1 MSDHPVR
8 NASPADA
15 RGQVQMRAVTRDEA
29 GLRLDRWFQR
39 HYPDLTHGAL
49 QKLLRTGQVRLD
61 GKRAEGRDR
70 VEPGQTIRLPP
81 GVTGAVAPS
90 PVAARKPAPPPV
102 SDRDAA
108 EIRALVIHRDDEVIA
123 LNKPPGLAVQ
133 GGTGTAK
140 HVDGMLDALRFGYE
154 ERPRLVHRLDKDTSG
169 LLLIARTGQAAKR
182 LTEAFRDRET
192 EKLYWAV
199 VVGVPPRP
207 QGTIDLP
214 LAKRPGARDRET
226 MQVDHEAG
234 LRAITDFRELDR
246 AGKRAAFL
254 ALWPRT
260 GRTHQLRVHCA
271 AMGCPILGDRK
282 YGGEEALLS
291 AVADARRLHLHA
303 RRIAFPHPSGKGEL
317 TLEAE
322 PPPHFRRTVEA
333 FGFSTGSADSGD

>member
-1 MSDHPVR
+1 MK
-8 NASPADA
+8 
-15 RGQVQMRAVTRDEA
+15 VQTRAVTGDEA

-39 HYPDLTHGAL
+39 HFPALSHGAL
-49 QKLLRTGQVRLD
+49 QKLLRTGQVRLN
-61 GKRAEGRDR
+61 GKRVEGKDR
-70 VEPGQTIRLPP
+70 VEPGQTVRLPP
-81 GVTGAVAPS
+81 GVTAS
-90 PVAARKPAPPPV
+90 PPAKPKERPEV
-102 SDRDAA
+102 SERDAA
-108 EIRALVIHRDDEVIA
+108 EIQKLVIHRDAEVIA

-133 GGTGTAK
+133 GGSGTER

-182 LTEAFRDRET
+182 LSASFRDRET

-207 QGTIDLP
+207 EGVIDLP

-226 MQVDHEAG
+226 MQVDHDEG
-234 LRAITDFRELDR
+234 QKAITHFRELDR

-271 AMGCPILGDRK
+271 EIGCPILGDRK

-291 AVADARRLHLHA
+291 AVADSRRLHLHA
-303 RRIAFPHPSGKGEL
+303 RRLTLPHPSGKGDL
-317 TLEAE
+317 RLEAA

-333 FGFSTGSADSGD
+333 FGFSTNGD